1 MVAGVLE
8 LVHTMAGGLTVGLTL
23 DDGPL
28 ATSTANAHAVDDEAL
43 LGLVAEPAGLVRAGG
58 AGSAVDS
65 RKLTEFPAAN
75 TENEA
80 EHVRLL
86 LLVKLLNVLV
96 GSHVCCGLQLQLQL
110 QSILF
115 QKSQDRSSSFTQQVM
130 NNTDWIILS
139 GIGEKKHG
147 CGTHLVCDVEGVWK
161 RERVKWK
168 IFFPFFV
175 CSKREHIFFFLH
187 NRKMVCLL
195 HFSLFLH

>member
-96 GSHVCCGLQLQLQL
+96 GSHVCCGLQLQ
-110 QSILF
+110 SILF

-130 NNTDWIILS
+130 NNTDYILLS
-139 GIGEKKHG
+139 G
-147 CGTHLVCDVEGVWK
+147 
-161 RERVKWK
+161 
-168 IFFPFFV
+168 
-175 CSKREHIFFFLH
+175 
-187 NRKMVCLL
+187 N
-195 HFSLFLH
+195 